1 MRARNIKPGF
11 FKNEKLAECHPLAR
25 ILFSG
30 LWCCADREGR
40 LEDRPKRIK
49 AEVIPYDNCDCEK
62 LLAEL
67 EKNEFIQ
74 RYEVDKN
81 KYIQIINFKKHQ
93 NPHCR
98 ESDSTIPVPTKA
110 MSSQEKAMP
119 SPADILIPDS
129 LIPDILIPDSPSSIP
144 EPQKSDSEIMLK
156 IDPVFI
162 EIPLVGKDEEAYPV
176 TENKIAEYERLYPS
190 VDVRQELR
198 NMKGWCDANPTRR
211 KTKRGVRSFINTW
224 LSKAQDRGGR
234 KTTGSKLTDGNI
246 AAAQSFLNKI
256 NERKTRW

>member
-49 AEVIPYDNCDCEK
+49 AEILPYDNCDCEK
-62 LLAEL
+62 LLTEL
-67 EKNEFIQ
+67 QKFDFIQ
-74 RYEVDKN
+74 RYEIEKN
-81 KYIQIINFKKHQ
+81 KYIQIVNFAKHQ

-98 ESDSTIPVPTKA
+98 ESESTIPAPTKA
-110 MSSQEKAMP
+110 MPSPEKAMP
-119 SPADILIPDS
+119 SPADSLIPDS
-129 LIPDILIPDSPSSIP
+129 LIPDSPSTSSEP
-144 EPQKSDSEIMLK
+144 EKNASEPMLK
-156 IDPVFI
+156 NDDVFI
-162 EIPLVGKDEEAYPV
+162 EIPLVGKKDETHPV
-176 TENKIAEYERLYPS
+176 TKNDIAEYEQLYPA